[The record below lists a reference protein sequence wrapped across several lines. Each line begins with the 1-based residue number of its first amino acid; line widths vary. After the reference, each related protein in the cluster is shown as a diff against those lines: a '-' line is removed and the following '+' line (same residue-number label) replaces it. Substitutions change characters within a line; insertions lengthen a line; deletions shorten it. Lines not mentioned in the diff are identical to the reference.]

1 MAARTLAWVVFALA
15 LPETCMALELR
26 SADIAE
32 GATLALAQVYAG
44 DGCGGRN
51 ESPALAWSG
60 APEATRS
67 FAVTVSDPDAPGG
80 TWWHWV
86 MFDLPPQ
93 LRALP
98 RGAGSVHPQPA
109 GAHQAQN
116 DFGSRD
122 YGGACPPAGAAP
134 HRYVFTVHA
143 LKVDRL
149 AVPAGVSAAEAA
161 ALIRASELDHG
172 SITAR
177 YGR

>member
-1 MAARTLAWVVFALA
+1 MVARALA
-15 LPETCMALELR
+15 LVLFTLALPGACLGLELG

-32 GATLALAQVYAG
+32 GATLSLAQVYAA

-60 APEATRS
+60 APGATRS

-86 MFDLPPQ
+86 MFDLPPE
-93 LRALP
+93 LHALP
-98 RGAGSVHPQPA
+98 HGAGSVRAQPA
-109 GAHQAQN
+109 GARQAQN
-116 DFGSRD
+116 DFGSPD
-122 YGGACPPAGAAP
+122 YGGACPPAGDAP

-149 AVPAGVSAAEAA
+149 ALPAGVPAAKAA
-161 ALIRASELDHG
+161 ALIRASELDHA
-172 SITAR
+172 SITVR